1 MSNEVKTT
9 ENKTFAIIANKDLI
23 NASLTEDVQGL
34 NLTFPK
40 VKVPSGGATTFEID
54 TGDSENPEMVK
65 ELRCVIIV
73 NQPAYSLFK
82 EAYNGESRLP
92 DCYSSDGKTGVGDPG
107 GDCAKCP
114 FNQFGPDGTKKC
126 KNKRALY
133 LVFENQLFPSVL
145 LLPTGSLQ
153 NFTKY
158 AQANLFK
165 QRKLSQVVTKIT
177 LKKATNKTGIPFSQA
192 VFAFERMLS
201 DDEKKKLTGL
211 SDFVKEYAKSHVPQ
225 SQADDDIPFVD
236 TETGEVIKPL

>member
-1 MSNEVKTT
+1 MSNEVKAT

-40 VKVPSGGATTFEID
+40 VKVPSGGATAFEID

-73 NQPAYSLFK
+73 NQPAFSLFK

-92 DCYSSDGKTGVGDPG
+92 DCYSSDGKTGVGNPG

-192 VFAFERMLS
+192 VFTFERMLS
-201 DDEKKKLTGL
+201 DDEKQKLTGL

>member
-1 MSNEVKTT
+1 MSNEVKAT

-73 NQPAYSLFK
+73 NQPAFSLFK

-201 DDEKKKLTGL
+201 DDEKQKLTGL